1 MMRRRQILI
10 ILLTLCMTFTMMPLI
25 GAGGGYAESGNTA
38 NTVVTRTT
46 TLDLTSTNGKYMAT
60 NGSEKT
66 VNFTTASVN
75 DSAEGWEWDHQNK
88 VLTLSGAR
96 ITVTEPVR
104 INNGYYGIF
113 LPNDTV
119 EIVLKEGTESLVQA
133 CDATD
138 EDIGGTV
145 FSSAGVGNRESY
157 DGKLTIRGS
166 GKLIAKGGAL
176 DNSNNLGQG
185 QWTSAGIYCFAKELV
200 IKENAVIEAYGGESR
215 SSFRSAYSAG
225 IIGDMVTI
233 ADNANITACGGDVY
247 VVAARTSY
255 GMRTFNSL
263 SIGDNA
269 VVRCYGGNVTKQEG
283 GSNTNYSYSGG
294 IRTSEIS
301 LSSYARVYAFGGK
314 SINQAANSAGI
325 YLYHSNLRTPLV
337 ANVSG
342 NSFLHAEGGIS
353 EGSNFGIAVNRY
365 NVDASINRTLTVSG
379 NAYIKAI
386 GKESR
391 NDDSCKCMGLDFK
404 TIYINGGTVVAS
416 AETPVSEGSI
426 EAISPAPTYA
436 EGLTPTV
443 KSGESEGTAAPAD
456 AKAPE
461 TYKKRWV
468 KIQTSEPVYAIAA
481 TPSELDFGTV
491 KTGYTQ
497 PAAKAVTLK
506 NTGNETVSVTG
517 IQSAENSNYIIT
529 GLPAKIEPR
538 ETADFTVQPKGD
550 LAEGTYNEKVTI
562 QGSNDTKSELQLKF
576 SVIKNSSGGG
586 YIPPVQKPDIQ
597 AGEGVKVTLS
607 ADGKTATITIEEE
620 YELDDVVLNG
630 TSKGKVTEVKDL
642 RTGDKLVVT
651 AKKKDS
657 GADDAELDKK
667 IKELISGLE
676 FKDRSQKL
684 KNGNIRV
691 KLQGPFDEIKELEKL
706 GYTVKYKF
714 YRSTKK
720 SSGYKATVTKNVPL
734 YINTAGRNGV
744 MYYYKASIMIYDKDG
759 ELIAQT
765 AIKQCKY
772 ANRRWSK

>member
-1 MMRRRQILI
+1 MYDVHNDAAHRSW
-10 ILLTLCMTFTMMPLI
+10 
-25 GAGGGYAESGNTA
+25 GGYAEDGTAA

-46 TLDLTSTNGKYMAT
+46 TLDLTSPNGKYMAT
-60 NGSEKT
+60 NRNEKT
-66 VNFTTASVN
+66 VDFTTTSVN

-88 VLTLSGAR
+88 ILTLSGAR

-104 INNGYYGIF
+104 INNNYYGIF

-145 FSSAGVGNRESY
+145 YSSAGVGNGDSY
-157 DGKLTIRGS
+157 DGQLTIRGS
-166 GKLIAKGGAL
+166 GKLIARGGAL
-176 DNSNNLGQG
+176 DNSNTLEEGQR
-185 QWTSAGIYCFAKELV
+185 TSAGIYCFAKELV
-200 IKENAVIEAYGGESR
+200 IKENAVIEAYGGESK
-215 SSFRSAYSAG
+215 SSFRGAFSKG
-225 IIGDMVTI
+225 ISGDIVTI
-233 ADNANITACGGDVY
+233 ADNANITAHGGDVC
-247 VVAARTSY
+247 AAASRTSY
-255 GMRTFNSL
+255 GMQPLNSL

-269 VVRCYGGNVTKQEG
+269 VVRCYGGKVTKQEG

-301 LSSYARVYAFGGK
+301 LSSYARVYAFGGE
-314 SINQAANSAGI
+314 SLNQAANSAGI
-325 YLYHSNLRTPLV
+325 YLYHNTQGKKMV
-337 ANVSG
+337 ASVSG
-342 NSFLHAEGGIS
+342 NSFLHAEGGES
-353 EGSNFGIAVNRY
+353 DGSNFGIAVYRY
-365 NVDASINRTLTVSG
+365 NVSGSTEQTLTVSG

-386 GKESR
+386 GKKSGDDTSR
-391 NDDSCKCMGLDFK
+391 KCMGLDFK
-404 TIYINGGTVVAS
+404 TIDIRGGTVVAS
-416 AETPVSEGSI
+416 AETKANKGSI
-426 EAISPAPTYA
+426 EAISQVPTYA
-436 EGLTPTV
+436 AGLTLTV
-443 KSGESEGTAAPAD
+443 TAGESEGKAASANATD
-456 AKAPE
+456 AA
-461 TYKKRWV
+461 TYKNRWV
-468 KIQTSEPVYAIAA
+468 KIQTTEPVYAIEAD
-481 TPSELDFGTV
+481 PSEIDFGTV
-491 KTGYTQ
+491 KAGY
-497 PAAKAVTLK
+497 AKPGPRTVTIT
-506 NTGNETVSVTG
+506 NTGNETVELTDVG
-517 IQSAENSNYIIT
+517 LPENSNYTIVSQLS
-529 GLPAKIEPR
+529 GKKLEPH
-538 ETADFTVQPKGD
+538 ETADFTVQPEEA
-550 LAEGTYNEKVTI
+550 LAEGTYNETVII

-676 FKDRSQKL
+676 FKARSQKL

-720 SSGYKATVTKNVPL
+720 SSGYKVTVTKNVPL
-734 YINTAGRNGV
+734 YINTAGRDGV
-744 MYYYKASIMIYDKDG
+744 MYYYKAKIMIYDKDG

>member
-1 MMRRRQILI
+1 
-10 ILLTLCMTFTMMPLI
+10 MTFTMMPLV
-25 GAGGGYAESGNTA
+25 GAGEGYAESGNTA

-60 NGSEKT
+60 NGNEKT
-66 VNFTTASVN
+66 VDFTTASVD

-104 INNGYYGIF
+104 INNEYYGIF
-113 LPNDTV
+113 LPNDTI
-119 EIVLKEGTESLVQA
+119 EIVLKEGTESLVQV
-133 CDATD
+133 CDATG

-157 DGKLTIRGS
+157 EGQLTIRGS

-176 DNSNNLGQG
+176 DNSNNLKQG
-185 QWTSAGIYCFAKELV
+185 QRTSAGIYCFAKELV
-200 IKENAVIEAYGGESR
+200 IKENAVIEAYGGESK
-215 SSFRSAYSAG
+215 SSFGPAYSAG
-225 IIGDMVTI
+225 IIGGMVTI
-233 ADNANITACGGDVY
+233 ADNANITARGGNVC
-247 VVAARTSY
+247 AAQSRTSY
-255 GMRTFNSL
+255 GMRPLNSL

-283 GSNTNYSYSGG
+283 GSNTDYSYSGG

-325 YLYHSNLRTPLV
+325 YLYHSNLSTPLV
-337 ANVSG
+337 ANVSD

-365 NVDASINRTLTVSG
+365 NVDESINRTLTVSG

-386 GKESR
+386 GRESR
-391 NDDSCKCMGLDFK
+391 NDDICKCMGLDFK
-404 TIYINGGTVVAS
+404 NIYINGGTVVAS
-416 AETPVSEGSI
+416 AETTASKGSI

-436 EGLTPTV
+436 DGLTPTV

-456 AKAPE
+456 ATDAK

-497 PAAKAVTLK
+497 PAAKTVTLK

-529 GLPAKIEPR
+529 GNLPAGMMPGEK
-538 ETADFTVQPKGD
+538 ADFTVQPKEA
-550 LAEGTYNEKVTI
+550 LAEGTYNETVTI
-562 QGSNDTKSELQLKF
+562 LGSNDTKSELQLKF

-667 IKELISGLE
+667 VKELISGLE
-676 FKDRSQKL
+676 FKARSQKL

-691 KLQGPFDEIKELEKL
+691 KLQGQFDEIKKLEKL

-734 YINTAGRNGV
+734 YINTAGRDGV
-744 MYYYKASIMIYDKDG
+744 MYYYKANIMIYDKDG

>member
-1 MMRRRQILI
+1 
-10 ILLTLCMTFTMMPLI
+10 
-25 GAGGGYAESGNTA
+25 
-38 NTVVTRTT
+38 
-46 TLDLTSTNGKYMAT
+46 MAT
-60 NGSEKT
+60 NRNEKT
-66 VNFTTASVN
+66 VDFTTTSVN

-88 VLTLSGAR
+88 ILTLSGAR

-104 INNGYYGIF
+104 INNEYYGIF
-113 LPNDTV
+113 LPKDTV
-119 EIVLKEGTESLVQA
+119 TIVLKEGTESFVQA
-133 CDATD
+133 CDATG

-145 FSSAGVGNRESY
+145 FSSVGIGNWDSY
-157 DGKLTIRGS
+157 DGQLTIRGS
-166 GKLIAKGGAL
+166 GKLTAKGGAL
-176 DNSNNLGQG
+176 DNSNNLKQG
-185 QWTSAGIYCFAKELV
+185 QRTSAGIYCFAKELV
-200 IKENAVIEAYGGESR
+200 IKENAVIEAYGGESK
-215 SSFRSAYSAG
+215 SSFSGAFSEGIAG
-225 IIGDMVTI
+225 NMVTI
-233 ADNANITACGGDVY
+233 ADNANITAHGGNVC
-247 VVAARTSY
+247 AAGPRTSY
-255 GMRTFNSL
+255 GMTPYNSL

-269 VVRCYGGNVTKQEG
+269 VVRCYGGKVTKQEG

-301 LSSYARVYAFGGK
+301 LSSYARVYAFGGE
-314 SINQAANSAGI
+314 SLNQAANSAGI
-325 YLYHSNLRTPLV
+325 YLYHNTQGKKMV
-337 ANVSG
+337 ASVSG
-342 NSFLHAEGGIS
+342 NSFLHAEGGES
-353 EGSNFGIAVNRY
+353 DGSNFGIAVYRY
-365 NVDASINRTLTVSG
+365 SVSESTEQTLTVSG

-386 GKESR
+386 GKKSGDDTSR
-391 NDDSCKCMGLDFK
+391 KCMGLDFK
-404 TIYINGGTVVAS
+404 TIDIRGGTVVAS
-416 AETPVSEGSI
+416 AETKANKGSI
-426 EAISPAPTYA
+426 EAISQVPTYA
-436 EGLTPTV
+436 DGLTLTV
-443 KSGESEGTAAPAD
+443 TAGESERNAAYAD
-456 AKAPE
+456 AIAPE

-497 PAAKAVTLK
+497 PAAKTVTLK

-517 IQSAENSNYIIT
+517 MQSAENSNYIIT
-529 GLPAKIEPR
+529 GNLPAEIGPR
-538 ETADFTVQPKGD
+538 ETADFTVQPKEA
-550 LAEGTYNEKVTI
+550 LAEGTYNEAVTI
-562 QGSNDTKSELQLKF
+562 LGSDDTKSELQLKF

-642 RTGDKLVVT
+642 RSGDKLVVT

-667 IKELISGLE
+667 VKELISGLE
-676 FKDRSQKL
+676 FKARSQKL

-691 KLQGPFDEIKELEKL
+691 KLQGQFDEIKELEKL

-734 YINTAGRNGV
+734 YINTAGRDGV
-744 MYYYKASIMIYDKDG
+744 MYYYKANIMIYDKDG

>member
-1 MMRRRQILI
+1 
-10 ILLTLCMTFTMMPLI
+10 MTFTMMPLV
-25 GAGGGYAESGNTA
+25 GAGEGYAESGNTA

-60 NGSEKT
+60 NGNEKT
-66 VNFTTASVN
+66 VDFTTASVN

-104 INNGYYGIF
+104 INNEYYGIF
-113 LPNDTV
+113 LPNDTI
-119 EIVLKEGTESLVQA
+119 EIVLKEGTESLVQV
-133 CDATD
+133 CDATG

-157 DGKLTIRGS
+157 EGQLTIRGS

-176 DNSNNLGQG
+176 DNSNNLKQG
-185 QWTSAGIYCFAKELV
+185 QRTSAGIYCFAKKLV

-215 SSFRSAYSAG
+215 SSFRSAHSAG
-225 IIGDMVTI
+225 IIGNMVTI
-233 ADNANITACGGDVY
+233 ADNANITARGGDVC
-247 VVAARTSY
+247 AAESRTSY
-255 GMRTFNSL
+255 GMRPFNSL

-269 VVRCYGGNVTKQEG
+269 VVRCYGGNVTKQGDSATE
-283 GSNTNYSYSGG
+283 YSYSGG

-325 YLYHSNLRTPLV
+325 YLYHSDLSKPLV
-337 ANVSG
+337 ANVSD
-342 NSFLHAEGGIS
+342 NSFLHAEGGMS
-353 EGSNFGIAVNRY
+353 EENNFGIAVYRY
-365 NVDASINRTLTVSG
+365 NVPESTEQTLTVSG

-391 NDDSCKCMGLDFK
+391 DDDICKCKGLDFK
-404 TIYINGGTVVAS
+404 NIHINGGTVVAS
-416 AETPVSEGSI
+416 AETTASKGSI
-426 EAISPAPTYA
+426 EAISQVPTYA
-436 EGLTPTV
+436 DGLTLTV
-443 KSGESEGTAAPAD
+443 TAGESEGKAASAN
-456 AKAPE
+456 ATAPE

-497 PAAKAVTLK
+497 PAAKTVTLK

-529 GLPAKIEPR
+529 GNLPAEIGPR
-538 ETADFTVQPKGD
+538 ETADFTVQPKEA

-562 QGSNDTKSELQLKF
+562 LGSNDTKSELQLKF

-597 AGEGVKVTLS
+597 AGEGVKVTIS
-607 ADGKTATITIEEE
+607 ADGQTATITIEEG

-657 GADDAELDKK
+657 EADDAELDKK
-667 IKELISGLE
+667 VKELISGLE
-676 FKDRSQKL
+676 FKARSQKL

-691 KLQGPFDEIKELEKL
+691 KLQGQFDEIKKLEKL

-734 YINTAGRNGV
+734 YINTAGRDGV
-744 MYYYKASIMIYDKDG
+744 MYYYKANIMIYDKDG
-759 ELIAQT
+759 EMIAQT

>member
-1 MMRRRQILI
+1 MR
-10 ILLTLCMTFTMMPLI
+10 
-25 GAGGGYAESGNTA
+25 Y
-38 NTVVTRTT
+38 
-46 TLDLTSTNGKYMAT
+46 
-60 NGSEKT
+60 
-66 VNFTTASVN
+66 
-75 DSAEGWEWDHQNK
+75 
-88 VLTLSGAR
+88 
-96 ITVTEPVR
+96 
-104 INNGYYGIF
+104 
-113 LPNDTV
+113 
-119 EIVLKEGTESLVQA
+119 
-133 CDATD
+133 
-138 EDIGGTV
+138 
-145 FSSAGVGNRESY
+145 
-157 DGKLTIRGS
+157 
-166 GKLIAKGGAL
+166 
-176 DNSNNLGQG
+176 
-185 QWTSAGIYCFAKELV
+185 
-200 IKENAVIEAYGGESR
+200 
-215 SSFRSAYSAG
+215 
-225 IIGDMVTI
+225 
-233 ADNANITACGGDVY
+233 
-247 VVAARTSY
+247 
-255 GMRTFNSL
+255 
-263 SIGDNA
+263 
-269 VVRCYGGNVTKQEG
+269 
-283 GSNTNYSYSGG
+283 
-294 IRTSEIS
+294 
-301 LSSYARVYAFGGK
+301 
-314 SINQAANSAGI
+314 
-325 YLYHSNLRTPLV
+325 
-337 ANVSG
+337 

-365 NVDASINRTLTVSG
+365 NVDESINRTLTVSG

-386 GKESR
+386 GRESR
-391 NDDSCKCMGLDFK
+391 NDDICKCMGLDFK
-404 TIYINGGTVVAS
+404 NIYINGGTVVAS
-416 AETPVSEGSI
+416 AETTASKGSI

-443 KSGESEGTAAPAD
+443 TAGDSEAAAVS
-456 AKAPE
+456 ASATSAE

-497 PAAKAVTLK
+497 PAAKTVTLK

-529 GLPAKIEPR
+529 GNLPAEIGPR
-538 ETADFTVQPKGD
+538 ETADFTVQPKEA
-550 LAEGTYNEKVTI
+550 LAEGTYNETVTI
-562 QGSNDTKSELQLKF
+562 LGSNDTKSELQLKF

-607 ADGKTATITIEEE
+607 ADGQTATITIEEG

-667 IKELISGLE
+667 VKELISGLE
-676 FKDRSQKL
+676 FKARSQKL

-734 YINTAGRNGV
+734 YINTAGRDGV
-744 MYYYKASIMIYDKDG
+744 MYYYKANIMIYDKDG

>member
-1 MMRRRQILI
+1 
-10 ILLTLCMTFTMMPLI
+10 MTFTMMPLI
-25 GAGGGYAESGNTA
+25 GAGGGYAEDGTAA

-60 NGSEKT
+60 NRNEKT
-66 VNFTTASVN
+66 VDFTTTSVN

-88 VLTLSGAR
+88 ILTLSGAR

-104 INNGYYGIF
+104 INNEYYGIF
-113 LPNDTV
+113 LPKDTV
-119 EIVLKEGTESLVQA
+119 TIVLKEGTESFVQA
-133 CDATD
+133 CDATG

-145 FSSAGVGNRESY
+145 FSSVGIGNWDSY
-157 DGKLTIRGS
+157 DGQLTIRGS
-166 GKLIAKGGAL
+166 GKLTAKGGAL
-176 DNSNNLGQG
+176 DNSNNLKQG
-185 QWTSAGIYCFAKELV
+185 QRTSAGIYCFAKELV
-200 IKENAVIEAYGGESR
+200 IKENAVIEAYGGESK
-215 SSFRSAYSAG
+215 SSFSGAFSEGIAG
-225 IIGDMVTI
+225 NMVTI
-233 ADNANITACGGDVY
+233 ADNANITAHGGNVC
-247 VVAARTSY
+247 AAGPRTSY
-255 GMRTFNSL
+255 GMTPYNSL

-269 VVRCYGGNVTKQEG
+269 VVRCYGGKVTKQEG

-301 LSSYARVYAFGGK
+301 LSSYARVYAFGGE
-314 SINQAANSAGI
+314 SLNQAANSAGI
-325 YLYHSNLRTPLV
+325 YLYHNTQGKKMV
-337 ANVSG
+337 ASVSG
-342 NSFLHAEGGIS
+342 NSFLHAEGGES
-353 EGSNFGIAVNRY
+353 DGSNFGIAVYRY
-365 NVDASINRTLTVSG
+365 SVSESTEQTLTVSG

-386 GKESR
+386 GKKSGDDTSR
-391 NDDSCKCMGLDFK
+391 KCMGLDFK
-404 TIYINGGTVVAS
+404 TIDIRGGTVVAS
-416 AETPVSEGSI
+416 AETKANKGSI
-426 EAISPAPTYA
+426 EAISQVPTYA
-436 EGLTPTV
+436 DGLTLTV
-443 KSGESEGTAAPAD
+443 TAGESERNAAYAD
-456 AKAPE
+456 AIAPE

-497 PAAKAVTLK
+497 PAAKTVTLK

-517 IQSAENSNYIIT
+517 MQSAENSNYIIT
-529 GLPAKIEPR
+529 GNLPAEIGPR
-538 ETADFTVQPKGD
+538 ETADFTVQPKEA
-550 LAEGTYNEKVTI
+550 LAEGTYNEAVTI
-562 QGSNDTKSELQLKF
+562 LGSDDTKSELQLKF

-642 RTGDKLVVT
+642 RSGDKLVVT

-667 IKELISGLE
+667 VKELISGLE
-676 FKDRSQKL
+676 FKARSQKL

-691 KLQGPFDEIKELEKL
+691 KLQGQFDEIKELEKL

-734 YINTAGRNGV
+734 YINTAGRDGV
-744 MYYYKASIMIYDKDG
+744 MYYYKANIMIYDKDG

>member
-1 MMRRRQILI
+1 MYDVHNDAAPRSW
-10 ILLTLCMTFTMMPLI
+10 
-25 GAGGGYAESGNTA
+25 GGYAESGNTA

-88 VLTLSGAR
+88 ILTLSGAQ

-104 INNGYYGIF
+104 INNEYYGIF
-113 LPNDTV
+113 LPNDTI

-133 CDATD
+133 GDATG
-138 EDIGGTV
+138 ENIGGIV
-145 FSSAGVGNRESY
+145 YSSAGVGNGDSY
-157 DGKLTIRGS
+157 DGQLTIRGS

-176 DNSNNLGQG
+176 DNSNNLGKSQR
-185 QWTSAGIYCFAKELV
+185 TSAGIYCFTQELV
-200 IKENAVIEAYGGESR
+200 IEENAVIEAYGGESR
-215 SSFRSAYSAG
+215 STFYSAYSAG
-225 IIGDMVTI
+225 IIGNIVTI
-233 ADNANITACGGDVY
+233 ADNANITARGGDVC
-247 VVAARTSY
+247 AAESRTSY
-255 GMRTFNSL
+255 GMRPFNSL

-269 VVRCYGGNVTKQEG
+269 VVRCYGGKVTKQGERD
-283 GSNTNYSYSGG
+283 TEYSYSGG

-301 LSSYARVYAFGGK
+301 LSSYARVYAYGGE
-314 SINQAANSAGI
+314 SRNQAANSAGI
-325 YLYHSNLRTPLV
+325 YLYHSDLSKPLV
-337 ANVSG
+337 ASVSD

-353 EGSNFGIAVNRY
+353 EENSFGIAVNRY
-365 NVDASINRTLTVSG
+365 NVTESTNRTLTVSG

-386 GKESR
+386 GRESR
-391 NDDSCKCMGLDFK
+391 NDDICKCMGLDFK
-404 TIYINGGTVVAS
+404 NIYINGGTVVAS
-416 AETPVSEGSI
+416 AETTVSRGSI

-436 EGLTPTV
+436 AGLTLTV
-443 KSGESEGTAAPAD
+443 TAGDSEAAAVS
-456 AKAPE
+456 AGATSAE
-461 TYKKRWV
+461 TYKERWV
-468 KIQTSEPVYAIAA
+468 KIQTTEPVYAIEAD
-481 TPSELDFGTV
+481 PSEIDFGTV
-491 KTGYTQ
+491 KAGY
-497 PAAKAVTLK
+497 AKPGPRTVTIT
-506 NTGNETVSVTG
+506 NTGNETVELTDVG
-517 IQSAENSNYIIT
+517 LPENSNYTIVSQLS
-529 GLPAKIEPR
+529 GKKLEPH
-538 ETADFTVQPKGD
+538 ETADFTVQPKEA
-550 LAEGTYNEKVTI
+550 LAEGTYNETVTI
-562 QGSNDTKSELQLKF
+562 QGSNDTKSKLQLKF

-630 TSKGKVTEVKDL
+630 NSKGKVTEVKDL

-667 IKELISGLE
+667 VKELISGLE
-676 FKDRSQKL
+676 FKARSQKL

-691 KLQGPFDEIKELEKL
+691 KLQGQFDEIKELEKL

-734 YINTAGRNGV
+734 YINTAGRDGV
-744 MYYYKASIMIYDKDG
+744 MYYYKAKIMIYDKDG

>member
-1 MMRRRQILI
+1 
-10 ILLTLCMTFTMMPLI
+10 
-25 GAGGGYAESGNTA
+25 
-38 NTVVTRTT
+38 
-46 TLDLTSTNGKYMAT
+46 MAT
-60 NGSEKT
+60 NENEKT
-66 VNFTTASVN
+66 VDFTTTSVN

-88 VLTLSGAR
+88 ILTLSGAR

-104 INNGYYGIF
+104 INNEYYGIF
-113 LPNDTV
+113 LPKETV

-133 CDATD
+133 CDATG

-145 FSSAGVGNRESY
+145 FSSVGVGNWESY
-157 DGKLTIRGS
+157 DGQLTIRGS

-176 DNSNNLGQG
+176 DNSNNLKQG
-185 QWTSAGIYCFAKELV
+185 QRTSAGIYCFAKELV
-200 IKENAVIEAYGGESR
+200 IKENAVIEAYGGESK
-215 SSFRSAYSAG
+215 SSFSGAFSEGIAG
-225 IIGDMVTI
+225 NMVTI
-233 ADNANITACGGDVY
+233 ADNANITAHGGNVC
-247 VVAARTSY
+247 AAGPRTSY
-255 GMRTFNSL
+255 GMNPYNSL

-269 VVRCYGGNVTKQEG
+269 VVRCYGGKVTKQEG

-314 SINQAANSAGI
+314 SLNQAANSAGI
-325 YLYHSNLRTPLV
+325 YLFHNTQGKKLV
-337 ANVSG
+337 ASVSD
-342 NSFLHAEGGIS
+342 NSFLHAEGGES
-353 EGSNFGIAVNRY
+353 DGSNFGIAVYRY
-365 NVDASINRTLTVSG
+365 NVSGSTEQTLTVSG

-386 GKESR
+386 GKETGDDASR
-391 NDDSCKCMGLDFK
+391 KCMGLDFK
-404 TIYINGGTVVAS
+404 TIDIRGGTVVAS
-416 AETPVSEGSI
+416 AETKANKGSI
-426 EAISPAPTYA
+426 EAISQVPTYA
-436 EGLTPTV
+436 DGLTLTV
-443 KSGESEGTAAPAD
+443 TAGESEGKAASANATD
-456 AKAPE
+456 AA
-461 TYKKRWV
+461 TYKNRWV
-468 KIQTSEPVYAIAA
+468 KIQTTEPVYAIEAD
-481 TPSELDFGTV
+481 PSEIDFGTV
-491 KTGYTQ
+491 KAGY
-497 PAAKAVTLK
+497 AKPGPRTVTIT
-506 NTGNETVSVTG
+506 NTGNETVELTDVG
-517 IQSAENSNYIIT
+517 LPENSNYTIVSQLS
-529 GLPAKIEPR
+529 GKKLEPH
-538 ETADFTVQPKGD
+538 ETADFTVQPEEA
-550 LAEGTYNEKVTI
+550 LAEGTYNETVII

-667 IKELISGLE
+667 VKELISGLE
-676 FKDRSQKL
+676 FKARSQKL
-684 KNGNIRV
+684 KNSNIRV
-691 KLQGPFDEIKELEKL
+691 KLQGQFDEIKELEKL

-744 MYYYKASIMIYDKDG
+744 MYYYKAKIMIYDKDG

>member
-1 MMRRRQILI
+1 M
-10 ILLTLCMTFTMMPLI
+10 
-25 GAGGGYAESGNTA
+25 
-38 NTVVTRTT
+38 
-46 TLDLTSTNGKYMAT
+46 NGKYMAT
-60 NGSEKT
+60 NGSKKT
-66 VNFTTASVN
+66 VDFTTASVN

-113 LPNDTV
+113 LPKDTV
-119 EIVLKEGTESLVQA
+119 AIVLKEGTESLVQA
-133 CDATD
+133 CDAIG

-145 FSSAGVGNRESY
+145 SSSAGVGNGDSY
-157 DGKLTIRGS
+157 EGQLTICGG
-166 GKLIAKGGAL
+166 GKLIARGGAL
-176 DNSNNLGQG
+176 DNSNNLGKSQR
-185 QWTSAGIYCFAKELV
+185 TSAGIYCFTNELV
-200 IKENAVIEAYGGESR
+200 IKENAVIEAYGGESK
-215 SSFRSAYSAG
+215 STFYSAHSAG
-225 IIGDMVTI
+225 IIGNMVTI
-233 ADNANITACGGDVY
+233 ADNANITARGGNVC
-247 VVAARTSY
+247 AAESRTSY
-255 GMRTFNSL
+255 GMRPFNSL

-283 GSNTNYSYSGG
+283 ENNNYSYSGG

-325 YLYHSNLRTPLV
+325 YLYHSNLSKPLV
-337 ANVSG
+337 ASVRD

-353 EGSNFGIAVNRY
+353 EGNNFGIAVNRY

-391 NDDSCKCMGLDFK
+391 DDDICKCKGLDFK
-404 TIYINGGTVVAS
+404 NIHISGGTVVAS
-416 AETPVSEGSI
+416 AETTASKGSI

-436 EGLTPTV
+436 DGLTPVV
-443 KSGESEGTAAPAD
+443 KAGKTETEAVKIESPNEN
-456 AKAPE
+456 
-461 TYKKRWV
+461 TYTNRWV

-497 PAAKAVTLK
+497 PAAKTVTLK

-529 GLPAKIEPR
+529 ENLPAEIGPR
-538 ETADFTVQPKGD
+538 ETADFTVQPKEA
-550 LAEGTYNEKVTI
+550 LAEGTYNEAVTI
-562 QGSNDTKSELQLKF
+562 LGSNDTKSELQLKF

-630 TSKGKVTEVKDL
+630 NSKGKVTEIKDL

-667 IKELISGLE
+667 VKELISGLE
-676 FKDRSQKL
+676 FKARSQKL

-691 KLQGPFDEIKELEKL
+691 KLQGQFDEIKELEKL

-734 YINTAGRNGV
+734 YINTAGRDGV
-744 MYYYKASIMIYDKDG
+744 MYYYKANIMIYDKDG

>member
-1 MMRRRQILI
+1 
-10 ILLTLCMTFTMMPLI
+10 MTFTMMPLV
-25 GAGGGYAESGNTA
+25 GAGEGYAESGNTA

-60 NGSEKT
+60 NGNEKT
-66 VNFTTASVN
+66 VDFTTASVN

-104 INNGYYGIF
+104 INNEYYGIF
-113 LPNDTV
+113 LPNDTI
-119 EIVLKEGTESLVQA
+119 EIVLKEGTESLVQV
-133 CDATD
+133 CDATG

-157 DGKLTIRGS
+157 DGQLTIRGS

-176 DNSNNLGQG
+176 DNSNNLKQG
-185 QWTSAGIYCFAKELV
+185 QRTSAGIYCFAKELV

-215 SSFRSAYSAG
+215 SSFRSAHSAG
-225 IIGDMVTI
+225 IIGNMVTI
-233 ADNANITACGGDVY
+233 ADNANITARGGDVC
-247 VVAARTSY
+247 AAESRTSY
-255 GMRTFNSL
+255 GMRPFNSL

-269 VVRCYGGNVTKQEG
+269 VVRCYGGNVTKQGDSATE
-283 GSNTNYSYSGG
+283 YSYSGG

-325 YLYHSNLRTPLV
+325 YLYHSDLSKPLV
-337 ANVSG
+337 ANVSD
-342 NSFLHAEGGIS
+342 NSFLHAEGGMS
-353 EGSNFGIAVNRY
+353 EKNNFGIAVNRY

-391 NDDSCKCMGLDFK
+391 DDDICKCKGLDFK
-404 TIYINGGTVVAS
+404 NIHISGGTVIAS
-416 AETPVSEGSI
+416 AEAENEGSNSSI
-426 EAISPAPTYA
+426 AAISLLTQPPLPTYK

-443 KSGESEGTAAPAD
+443 TAGESEAVAASAD
-456 AKAPE
+456 ATSAE
-461 TYKKRWV
+461 TYAKRWV
-468 KIQTSEPVYAIAA
+468 KIQASKPNYAITV
-481 TPSELDFGTV
+481 TPSEINFGTV
-491 KTGYTQ
+491 KTGYAQ
-497 PAAKAVTLK
+497 PGPKTVTIT
-506 NTGNETVSVTG
+506 NTGNETFELSEAVL
-517 IQSAENSNYIIT
+517 QENSNYT
-529 GLPAKIEPR
+529 VSKLGKKLAPR
-538 ETADFTVQPKGD
+538 ETADFTVQPKEA

-562 QGSNDTKSELQLKF
+562 LGSNDTKSELQLKF

-630 TSKGKVTEVKDL
+630 NSKGKVTEIKDL

-667 IKELISGLE
+667 VKELISGLE
-676 FKDRSQKL
+676 FKARSQKL

-691 KLQGPFDEIKELEKL
+691 KLQGQFDEIKELEKL

-734 YINTAGRNGV
+734 YINTAGRDGV
-744 MYYYKASIMIYDKDG
+744 MYYYKANIMIYDKDG

>member
-1 MMRRRQILI
+1 MYDVHNDAAHRSW
-10 ILLTLCMTFTMMPLI
+10 
-25 GAGGGYAESGNTA
+25 GGYAESGNTA

-60 NGSEKT
+60 NRNEKT
-66 VNFTTASVN
+66 VDFTTTSVN

-104 INNGYYGIF
+104 INNNYYGIF

-138 EDIGGTV
+138 ENIEESV
-145 FSSAGVGNRESY
+145 YSSAGIGNG
-157 DGKLTIRGS
+157 DGYEGRLTICGS
-166 GKLIAKGGAL
+166 GKLIARGGAL
-176 DNSNNLGQG
+176 DNSNKSEKSQ
-185 QWTSAGIYCFAKELV
+185 QTSAGIYCFAQELV
-200 IKENAVIEAYGGESR
+200 IKENAVIEAYGGENKST
-215 SSFRSAYSAG
+215 SGSAYSAG
-225 IIGDMVTI
+225 IIGNVVTI
-233 ADNANITACGGDVY
+233 ADNANITAHGGNVC
-247 VVAARTSY
+247 AAEARTSY
-255 GMRTFNSL
+255 GMRPLNSL
-263 SIGDNA
+263 SIGNNA
-269 VVRCYGGNVTKQEG
+269 VVRCYGGNVTKQG
-283 GSNTNYSYSGG
+283 NSNTSYSYSGG

-314 SINQAANSAGI
+314 SLNQAANSAGI
-325 YLYHSNLRTPLV
+325 YLFHNTQGKKLV
-337 ANVSG
+337 ASVSD
-342 NSFLHAEGGIS
+342 NSFLHAEGGES
-353 EGSNFGIAVNRY
+353 DGSNFGIAVYRY
-365 NVDASINRTLTVSG
+365 NVSENTERTLTVSG

-386 GKESR
+386 GKETGDDASR
-391 NDDSCKCMGLDFK
+391 KCMGLDFK
-404 TIYINGGTVVAS
+404 TIDISGGTVVAS
-416 AETPVSEGSI
+416 AETTTNKGSI
-426 EAISPAPTYA
+426 EAISTVPTYA
-436 EGLTPTV
+436 DSLNPTV
-443 KSGESEGTAAPAD
+443 KSGESEGTAASAD
-456 AKAPE
+456 AASAE
-461 TYKKRWV
+461 TYAKRWV
-468 KIQTSEPVYAIAA
+468 KIQATESVYAIEAD
-481 TPSELDFGTV
+481 PSEIDFGTV
-491 KTGYTQ
+491 KAGY
-497 PAAKAVTLK
+497 AKPGPRTVTIT
-506 NTGNETVSVTG
+506 NTGNETVELTDVG
-517 IQSAENSNYIIT
+517 LPENSNYTIVSQLS
-529 GLPAKIEPR
+529 GKKLEPH
-538 ETADFTVQPKGD
+538 ETADFTVQPEEA
-550 LAEGTYNEKVTI
+550 LAEGTYNETVII

-667 IKELISGLE
+667 VKELISGLE
-676 FKDRSQKL
+676 FKARSQKL

-691 KLQGPFDEIKELEKL
+691 KLQGQFDEIKELEKL

-734 YINTAGRNGV
+734 YINTAGRDGV
-744 MYYYKASIMIYDKDG
+744 MYYYKAKIMIYDKDG

>member
-1 MMRRRQILI
+1 M
-10 ILLTLCMTFTMMPLI
+10 
-25 GAGGGYAESGNTA
+25 
-38 NTVVTRTT
+38 
-46 TLDLTSTNGKYMAT
+46 
-60 NGSEKT
+60 
-66 VNFTTASVN
+66 
-75 DSAEGWEWDHQNK
+75 
-88 VLTLSGAR
+88 
-96 ITVTEPVR
+96 
-104 INNGYYGIF
+104 
-113 LPNDTV
+113 
-119 EIVLKEGTESLVQA
+119 LKEGTESFVQA
-133 CDATD
+133 CDATG

-145 FSSAGVGNRESY
+145 FSSVGIGNWDSY
-157 DGKLTIRGS
+157 DGQLTIRGS
-166 GKLIAKGGAL
+166 GKLTAKGGAL
-176 DNSNNLGQG
+176 DNSNNLKQG
-185 QWTSAGIYCFAKELV
+185 QRSSAGIYCFAKELV
-200 IKENAVIEAYGGESR
+200 IKENAVIEAYGGESK
-215 SSFRSAYSAG
+215 SSFSGAFSEGIAG
-225 IIGDMVTI
+225 NMVTI
-233 ADNANITACGGDVY
+233 ADNANITAHGGNVC
-247 VVAARTSY
+247 AAGPRTSY
-255 GMRTFNSL
+255 GMTPYNSL

-269 VVRCYGGNVTKQEG
+269 VVRCYGGKVTKQEG

-301 LSSYARVYAFGGK
+301 LSSYARVYAFGGE
-314 SINQAANSAGI
+314 SLNQAANSAGI
-325 YLYHSNLRTPLV
+325 YLYHNTQGKKMV
-337 ANVSG
+337 ASVSG
-342 NSFLHAEGGIS
+342 NSFLHAEGGES
-353 EGSNFGIAVNRY
+353 DGSNFGIAVYRY
-365 NVDASINRTLTVSG
+365 SVSESTEQTLTVSG

-386 GKESR
+386 GKKSGDDTSR
-391 NDDSCKCMGLDFK
+391 KCMGLDFK
-404 TIYINGGTVVAS
+404 TIDIRGGTVVAS
-416 AETPVSEGSI
+416 AETKANKGSI
-426 EAISPAPTYA
+426 EAISQVPTYA
-436 EGLTPTV
+436 DGLTLTV
-443 KSGESEGTAAPAD
+443 TAGESERNAAYAD
-456 AKAPE
+456 AIAPE

-497 PAAKAVTLK
+497 PAAKTVTLK

-529 GLPAKIEPR
+529 GNLPAEIGPR
-538 ETADFTVQPKGD
+538 ETADFTVQPKEA
-550 LAEGTYNEKVTI
+550 LAEGTYNEAVTI
-562 QGSNDTKSELQLKF
+562 LGSNDTKSELQLKF

-607 ADGKTATITIEEE
+607 ADGQTATITIEEG

-667 IKELISGLE
+667 VKELISGLE
-676 FKDRSQKL
+676 FKARSQKL

-691 KLQGPFDEIKELEKL
+691 KLQGQFDEIKELEKL

-734 YINTAGRNGV
+734 YINTAGRDGV
-744 MYYYKASIMIYDKDG
+744 MYYYKANIMIYDKDG

>member
-1 MMRRRQILI
+1 
-10 ILLTLCMTFTMMPLI
+10 
-25 GAGGGYAESGNTA
+25 
-38 NTVVTRTT
+38 
-46 TLDLTSTNGKYMAT
+46 MAT
-60 NGSEKT
+60 NRNEKT
-66 VNFTTASVN
+66 VDFTTTSVN

-88 VLTLSGAR
+88 ILTLSGAR

-104 INNGYYGIF
+104 INNEYYGIF
-113 LPNDTV
+113 LPKDTV
-119 EIVLKEGTESLVQA
+119 TIVLKEGTESFVQA
-133 CDATD
+133 CDATG

-145 FSSAGVGNRESY
+145 FSSVGIGNWDSY
-157 DGKLTIRGS
+157 DGQLTIRGS
-166 GKLIAKGGAL
+166 GKLTAKGGAL
-176 DNSNNLGQG
+176 DNSNNLKQG
-185 QWTSAGIYCFAKELV
+185 QRTSAGIYCFAKELV
-200 IKENAVIEAYGGESR
+200 IKENAVIEAYGGESK
-215 SSFRSAYSAG
+215 SSFSGAFSEGIAG
-225 IIGDMVTI
+225 NMVTI
-233 ADNANITACGGDVY
+233 ADNANITAHGGNVC
-247 VVAARTSY
+247 AAGPRTSY
-255 GMRTFNSL
+255 GMTPYNSL

-269 VVRCYGGNVTKQEG
+269 VVRCYGGKVTKQEG

-301 LSSYARVYAFGGK
+301 LSSYARVYAFGGE
-314 SINQAANSAGI
+314 SLNQAANSAGI
-325 YLYHSNLRTPLV
+325 YLYHNTQGKKMV
-337 ANVSG
+337 ASVSG
-342 NSFLHAEGGIS
+342 NSFLHAEGGES
-353 EGSNFGIAVNRY
+353 DGSNFGIAVYRY
-365 NVDASINRTLTVSG
+365 SVSESTEQTLTVSG

-386 GKESR
+386 GKKSGDDTSR
-391 NDDSCKCMGLDFK
+391 KCMGLDFK
-404 TIYINGGTVVAS
+404 TIDIRGGTVVAS
-416 AETPVSEGSI
+416 AETKANKGSI
-426 EAISPAPTYA
+426 EAISQVPTYA
-436 EGLTPTV
+436 DGLTLTV
-443 KSGESEGTAAPAD
+443 TAGESERNAAYAD
-456 AKAPE
+456 AIAPE

-497 PAAKAVTLK
+497 PAAKTVTLK

-529 GLPAKIEPR
+529 GNLPAEIGPR
-538 ETADFTVQPKGD
+538 ETADFTVQPKEA
-550 LAEGTYNEKVTI
+550 LAEGTYNEAVTI
-562 QGSNDTKSELQLKF
+562 LGSNDTKSELQLKF

-607 ADGKTATITIEEE
+607 ADGQTATITIEEG

-667 IKELISGLE
+667 VKELISGLE
-676 FKDRSQKL
+676 FKARSQKL

-691 KLQGPFDEIKELEKL
+691 KLQGQFDEIKELEKL

-734 YINTAGRNGV
+734 YINTAGRDGV
-744 MYYYKASIMIYDKDG
+744 MYYYKANIMIYDKDG

>member
-1 MMRRRQILI
+1 
-10 ILLTLCMTFTMMPLI
+10 MTFTMMPLI
-25 GAGGGYAESGNTA
+25 GAGGGYAEDGTAA

-60 NGSEKT
+60 NRNEKT
-66 VNFTTASVN
+66 VDFTTTSVN

-88 VLTLSGAR
+88 ILTLSGAR

-104 INNGYYGIF
+104 INNEYYGIF
-113 LPNDTV
+113 LPKDTV
-119 EIVLKEGTESLVQA
+119 TIVLKEGTESFVQA
-133 CDATD
+133 CDATG

-145 FSSAGVGNRESY
+145 FSSVGIGNWDSY
-157 DGKLTIRGS
+157 DGQLTIRGS
-166 GKLIAKGGAL
+166 GKLTAKGGAL
-176 DNSNNLGQG
+176 DNSNNLKQG
-185 QWTSAGIYCFAKELV
+185 QRTSAGIYCFAKELV
-200 IKENAVIEAYGGESR
+200 IKENAVIEAYGGESK
-215 SSFRSAYSAG
+215 SSFSGAFSEGIAG
-225 IIGDMVTI
+225 NMVTI
-233 ADNANITACGGDVY
+233 ADNANITAHGGNVC
-247 VVAARTSY
+247 AAGPRTSY
-255 GMRTFNSL
+255 GMTPYNSL

-269 VVRCYGGNVTKQEG
+269 VVRCYGGKVTKQEG

-301 LSSYARVYAFGGK
+301 LSSYARVYAFGGE
-314 SINQAANSAGI
+314 SLNQAANSAGI
-325 YLYHSNLRTPLV
+325 YLYHNTQGKKMV
-337 ANVSG
+337 ASVSG
-342 NSFLHAEGGIS
+342 NSFLHAEGGES
-353 EGSNFGIAVNRY
+353 DGSNFGIAVYRY
-365 NVDASINRTLTVSG
+365 SVSESTEQTLTVSG

-386 GKESR
+386 GKKSGDDTSR
-391 NDDSCKCMGLDFK
+391 KCMGLDFK
-404 TIYINGGTVVAS
+404 TIDIRGGTVVAS
-416 AETPVSEGSI
+416 AETKANKGSI
-426 EAISPAPTYA
+426 EAISQVPTYA
-436 EGLTPTV
+436 DGLTLTV
-443 KSGESEGTAAPAD
+443 TAGESERNAAYAD
-456 AKAPE
+456 AIAPE

-497 PAAKAVTLK
+497 PAAKTVTLK

-529 GLPAKIEPR
+529 GNLPAEIGPR
-538 ETADFTVQPKGD
+538 ETADFTVQPKEA
-550 LAEGTYNEKVTI
+550 LAEGTYNETVKI
-562 QGSNDTKSELQLKF
+562 LGSNDTKSELQLKF

-667 IKELISGLE
+667 VKELISGLE
-676 FKDRSQKL
+676 FKARSQKL

-691 KLQGPFDEIKELEKL
+691 KLQGQFDEIKELEKL

-734 YINTAGRNGV
+734 YINTAGRDGV
-744 MYYYKASIMIYDKDG
+744 MYYYKANIMIYDKDG

>member
-1 MMRRRQILI
+1 MYDVHNDAAHRSW
-10 ILLTLCMTFTMMPLI
+10 
-25 GAGGGYAESGNTA
+25 GGYAEDGTAA

-60 NGSEKT
+60 NRNEKT
-66 VNFTTASVN
+66 VDFTTTSVN

-88 VLTLSGAR
+88 ILTLSGAR

-104 INNGYYGIF
+104 INNEYYGIF
-113 LPNDTV
+113 LPKDTV
-119 EIVLKEGTESLVQA
+119 TIVLKEGTESFVQA
-133 CDATD
+133 CDATG

-145 FSSAGVGNRESY
+145 FSSVGIGNWDSY
-157 DGKLTIRGS
+157 DGQLTIRGS
-166 GKLIAKGGAL
+166 GKLTAKGGAL
-176 DNSNNLGQG
+176 DNSNNLKQG
-185 QWTSAGIYCFAKELV
+185 QRTSAGIYCFAKELV
-200 IKENAVIEAYGGESR
+200 IKENAVIEAYGGESK
-215 SSFRSAYSAG
+215 SSFSGAFSEGIAG
-225 IIGDMVTI
+225 NMVTI
-233 ADNANITACGGDVY
+233 ADNANITAHGGNVC
-247 VVAARTSY
+247 AAGPRTSY
-255 GMRTFNSL
+255 GMTPYNSL

-269 VVRCYGGNVTKQEG
+269 VVRCYGGKVTKQEG

-301 LSSYARVYAFGGK
+301 LSSYARVYAFGGE
-314 SINQAANSAGI
+314 SLNQAANSAGI
-325 YLYHSNLRTPLV
+325 YLYHNTQGKKMV
-337 ANVSG
+337 ASVSG
-342 NSFLHAEGGIS
+342 NSFLHAEGGES
-353 EGSNFGIAVNRY
+353 DGSNFGIAVYRY
-365 NVDASINRTLTVSG
+365 SVSESTEQTLTVSG

-386 GKESR
+386 GKKSGDDTSR
-391 NDDSCKCMGLDFK
+391 KCMGLDFK
-404 TIYINGGTVVAS
+404 TIDIRGGTVVAS
-416 AETPVSEGSI
+416 AETKANKGSI
-426 EAISPAPTYA
+426 EAISQVPTYA
-436 EGLTPTV
+436 DGLTLTV
-443 KSGESEGTAAPAD
+443 TAGESERNAAYAD
-456 AKAPE
+456 AIAPE

-497 PAAKAVTLK
+497 PAAKTVTLK

-517 IQSAENSNYIIT
+517 MQSAENSNYIIT
-529 GLPAKIEPR
+529 GNLPAEIGPR
-538 ETADFTVQPKGD
+538 ETADFTVQPKEA
-550 LAEGTYNEKVTI
+550 LAEGTYNEAVTI
-562 QGSNDTKSELQLKF
+562 LGSDDTKSELQLKF

-642 RTGDKLVVT
+642 RSGDKLVVT

-667 IKELISGLE
+667 VKELISGLE
-676 FKDRSQKL
+676 FKARSQKL

-691 KLQGPFDEIKELEKL
+691 KLQGQFDEIKELEKL

-734 YINTAGRNGV
+734 YINTAGRDGV
-744 MYYYKASIMIYDKDG
+744 MYYYKANIMIYDKDG

>member
-1 MMRRRQILI
+1 
-10 ILLTLCMTFTMMPLI
+10 
-25 GAGGGYAESGNTA
+25 
-38 NTVVTRTT
+38 
-46 TLDLTSTNGKYMAT
+46 
-60 NGSEKT
+60 
-66 VNFTTASVN
+66 
-75 DSAEGWEWDHQNK
+75 
-88 VLTLSGAR
+88 
-96 ITVTEPVR
+96 
-104 INNGYYGIF
+104 
-113 LPNDTV
+113 
-119 EIVLKEGTESLVQA
+119 
-133 CDATD
+133 
-138 EDIGGTV
+138 
-145 FSSAGVGNRESY
+145 
-157 DGKLTIRGS
+157 
-166 GKLIAKGGAL
+166 
-176 DNSNNLGQG
+176 
-185 QWTSAGIYCFAKELV
+185 
-200 IKENAVIEAYGGESR
+200 
-215 SSFRSAYSAG
+215 
-225 IIGDMVTI
+225 MVTI
-233 ADNANITACGGDVY
+233 ADNANITARGGDVC
-247 VVAARTSY
+247 AAESRTSY
-255 GMRTFNSL
+255 GMRPFNSL

-269 VVRCYGGNVTKQEG
+269 VVRCYGGNVTKQGDSATE
-283 GSNTNYSYSGG
+283 YSYSGG

-325 YLYHSNLRTPLV
+325 YLYHSDLSKPLV
-337 ANVSG
+337 ASVRD
-342 NSFLHAEGGIS
+342 NSFLHAEGGMS
-353 EGSNFGIAVNRY
+353 EENNFGIAVNRY
-365 NVDASINRTLTVSG
+365 NVTESTNRTLTVSG

-386 GKESR
+386 GRESR
-391 NDDSCKCMGLDFK
+391 NDDICKCKGLDFK
-404 TIYINGGTVVAS
+404 NIHINGGTVVAS
-416 AETPVSEGSI
+416 AETTASKGSI

-436 EGLTPTV
+436 DGLTPTV

-456 AKAPE
+456 ATDAK

-468 KIQTSEPVYAIAA
+468 KIQTTEPVYAIAA

-497 PAAKAVTLK
+497 PAAKTVTLK

-529 GLPAKIEPR
+529 GNLPAGMMPGEK
-538 ETADFTVQPKGD
+538 ADFTVQPKEA
-550 LAEGTYNEKVTI
+550 LAEGTYNETVTI
-562 QGSNDTKSELQLKF
+562 LGSNDTKSELQLKF

-667 IKELISGLE
+667 VKELISGLE
-676 FKDRSQKL
+676 FKARSQKL

-691 KLQGPFDEIKELEKL
+691 KLQGQFDEIKELEKL

-734 YINTAGRNGV
+734 YINTAGRDGV
-744 MYYYKASIMIYDKDG
+744 MYYYKANIMIYDKDG

>member
-1 MMRRRQILI
+1 
-10 ILLTLCMTFTMMPLI
+10 MTFTMMPLV
-25 GAGGGYAESGNTA
+25 GSGGGYAESGNTA

-66 VNFTTASVN
+66 VDFTTASVN

-104 INNGYYGIF
+104 INNEYYGIF
-113 LPNDTV
+113 LPNDTI
-119 EIVLKEGTESLVQA
+119 EIVLKEGTESLVQV
-133 CDATD
+133 CDATG

-157 DGKLTIRGS
+157 DGQLTIRGS

-176 DNSNNLGQG
+176 DNSNNLKQG
-185 QWTSAGIYCFAKELV
+185 QRTSAGIYCFAKELV
-200 IKENAVIEAYGGESR
+200 IKENAVIEAYGGESK
-215 SSFRSAYSAG
+215 SSFGPAYSAG
-225 IIGDMVTI
+225 IIGNMVTI
-233 ADNANITACGGDVY
+233 ADNANITARGGDVC
-247 VVAARTSY
+247 AAKSRTSY
-255 GMRTFNSL
+255 GMRPLNSL

-269 VVRCYGGNVTKQEG
+269 VVRCYGGNVTKQGEG
-283 GSNTNYSYSGG
+283 DTEYSYSGG

-301 LSSYARVYAFGGK
+301 LSSYARVYAFGGESK
-314 SINQAANSAGI
+314 NQAANSAGI
-325 YLYHSNLRTPLV
+325 YLYNESNKQMV
-337 ANVSG
+337 ANVSD
-342 NSFLHAEGGIS
+342 NSFLYAEGGIS
-353 EGSNFGIAVNRY
+353 EGSNFGIAVYRY
-365 NVDASINRTLTVSG
+365 NVHESTNQTLTVSG

-391 NDDSCKCMGLDFK
+391 DDDICKCMGLDFK
-404 TIYINGGTVVAS
+404 TIHINGGTVVAS

-426 EAISPAPTYA
+426 EAISPAPKYA
-436 EGLTPTV
+436 AELTPTV
-443 KSGESEGTAAPAD
+443 KSGESEGTAAYAD
-456 AKAPE
+456 ATAPE

-497 PAAKAVTLK
+497 PAAKTVTLK

-529 GLPAKIEPR
+529 GNLPPRIGPR
-538 ETADFTVQPKGD
+538 ETADFTVQPKEA
-550 LAEGTYNEKVTI
+550 LAEGTYNETVTI
-562 QGSNDTKSELQLKF
+562 LGSNDTKSELQLKF

-667 IKELISGLE
+667 VKELISGLE
-676 FKDRSQKL
+676 FKARSQKL

-691 KLQGPFDEIKELEKL
+691 KLHGQFDEIKELEKL

-734 YINTAGRNGV
+734 YINTAGRDGV
-744 MYYYKASIMIYDKDG
+744 MYYYKANIMIYDKDG

>member
-1 MMRRRQILI
+1 
-10 ILLTLCMTFTMMPLI
+10 
-25 GAGGGYAESGNTA
+25 
-38 NTVVTRTT
+38 
-46 TLDLTSTNGKYMAT
+46 MAT
-60 NGSEKT
+60 NRNEKT
-66 VNFTTASVN
+66 VDFTTTSVN

-88 VLTLSGAR
+88 ILTLSGAR

-104 INNGYYGIF
+104 INNEYYGIF
-113 LPNDTV
+113 LPKDTV
-119 EIVLKEGTESLVQA
+119 TIVLKEGTESFVQA
-133 CDATD
+133 CDATG

-145 FSSAGVGNRESY
+145 FSSVGIGNWDSY
-157 DGKLTIRGS
+157 DGQLTIRGS
-166 GKLIAKGGAL
+166 GKLTAKGGAL
-176 DNSNNLGQG
+176 DNSNNLKQG
-185 QWTSAGIYCFAKELV
+185 QRTSAGIYCFAKELV
-200 IKENAVIEAYGGESR
+200 IKENAVIEAYGGESK
-215 SSFRSAYSAG
+215 SSFSGAFSEGIAG
-225 IIGDMVTI
+225 NMVTI
-233 ADNANITACGGDVY
+233 ADNANITAHGGNVC
-247 VVAARTSY
+247 AAGPRTSY
-255 GMRTFNSL
+255 GMTPYNSL

-269 VVRCYGGNVTKQEG
+269 VVRCYGGKVTKQEG

-301 LSSYARVYAFGGK
+301 LSSYARVYAFGGE
-314 SINQAANSAGI
+314 SLNQAANSAGI
-325 YLYHSNLRTPLV
+325 YLYHNTQGKKMV
-337 ANVSG
+337 ASVSG
-342 NSFLHAEGGIS
+342 NSFLHAEGGES
-353 EGSNFGIAVNRY
+353 DGSNFGIAVYRY
-365 NVDASINRTLTVSG
+365 SVSESTEQTLTVSG

-386 GKESR
+386 GKKSGDDTSR
-391 NDDSCKCMGLDFK
+391 KCMGLDFK
-404 TIYINGGTVVAS
+404 TIDIRGGTVVAS
-416 AETPVSEGSI
+416 AETKANKGSI
-426 EAISPAPTYA
+426 EAISQVPTYA
-436 EGLTPTV
+436 DGLTLTV
-443 KSGESEGTAAPAD
+443 TAGESERNAAYAD
-456 AKAPE
+456 AIAPE

-497 PAAKAVTLK
+497 PAAKTVTLK

-529 GLPAKIEPR
+529 GNLPAEIGPR
-538 ETADFTVQPKGD
+538 ETADFTVQPKEA
-550 LAEGTYNEKVTI
+550 LAEGTYNETVTI
-562 QGSNDTKSELQLKF
+562 LGSNDTKSELQLKF

-607 ADGKTATITIEEE
+607 ADGQTATITIEEG

-667 IKELISGLE
+667 VKELISGLE
-676 FKDRSQKL
+676 FKARSQKL

-691 KLQGPFDEIKELEKL
+691 KLHGQFDEIKELEKL

-720 SSGYKATVTKNVPL
+720 SSGYKVTVTKNVPL
-734 YINTAGRNGV
+734 YINTAGRDGV
-744 MYYYKASIMIYDKDG
+744 MYYYKANIMIYDKDG

>member
-1 MMRRRQILI
+1 MYDVHNDAARRSW
-10 ILLTLCMTFTMMPLI
+10 
-25 GAGGGYAESGNTA
+25 GGYAESGNTA

-60 NGSEKT
+60 NGNEKT
-66 VNFTTASVN
+66 VNFTTTSVN

-104 INNGYYGIF
+104 INNEYYGIF
-113 LPNDTV
+113 LPKETV

-133 CDATD
+133 CDATG

-145 FSSAGVGNRESY
+145 FSSVGVGNWESY
-157 DGKLTIRGS
+157 DGQLTIRGS

-176 DNSNNLGQG
+176 DNSNNLKQG
-185 QWTSAGIYCFAKELV
+185 QRTSAGIYCFAKELV
-200 IKENAVIEAYGGESR
+200 IKENAVIEAYGGESK
-215 SSFRSAYSAG
+215 SSFSGAFSEGIAG
-225 IIGDMVTI
+225 NMVTI
-233 ADNANITACGGDVY
+233 ADNANITAHGGNVC
-247 VVAARTSY
+247 AAGPRTSY
-255 GMRTFNSL
+255 GMNPYNSL

-269 VVRCYGGNVTKQEG
+269 VVRCYGGKVTKQEG

-314 SINQAANSAGI
+314 SLNQAANSAGI
-325 YLYHSNLRTPLV
+325 YLYHNTQGKKMV
-337 ANVSG
+337 ASVSG
-342 NSFLHAEGGIS
+342 NSFLHAEGGES
-353 EGSNFGIAVNRY
+353 DGSNFGIAVYRY
-365 NVDASINRTLTVSG
+365 NVDANTERTLTVSG

-386 GKESR
+386 GRESR

-404 TIYINGGTVVAS
+404 TIDIRGGTVVAS
-416 AETPVSEGSI
+416 AETKANRGSI
-426 EAISPAPTYA
+426 EAISPVPTYA
-436 EGLTPTV
+436 YGLTPTV
-443 KSGESEGTAAPAD
+443 TAGDSEAAAASAD
-456 AKAPE
+456 AASAE
-461 TYKKRWV
+461 TYAKRWV
-468 KIQTSEPVYAIAA
+468 KIQATESVYAIAA
-481 TPSELDFGTV
+481 DPSEIDFGTV
-491 KTGYTQ
+491 KEGYTQ
-497 PAAKAVTLK
+497 PAAKTVKIT
-506 NTGNETVSVTG
+506 NTGNERVELTNVVLQENSKYTVS
-517 IQSAENSNYIIT
+517 A
-529 GLPAKIEPR
+529 LPGKDLAPR
-538 ETADFTVQPKGD
+538 ETAEVTVQPNNA

-562 QGSNDTKSELQLKF
+562 QGSNNTKSELQLMF

-597 AGEGVKVTLS
+597 AGEGVKITLS
-607 ADGKTATITIEEE
+607 ADGKTATITIEEG

-667 IKELISGLE
+667 VKELISGLE
-676 FKDRSQKL
+676 FKARSQKL

-691 KLQGPFDEIKELEKL
+691 KLQGQFDEIKELEKL

-734 YINTAGRNGV
+734 YINTAGRDGV
-744 MYYYKASIMIYDKDG
+744 MYYYKANIMIYDKDG